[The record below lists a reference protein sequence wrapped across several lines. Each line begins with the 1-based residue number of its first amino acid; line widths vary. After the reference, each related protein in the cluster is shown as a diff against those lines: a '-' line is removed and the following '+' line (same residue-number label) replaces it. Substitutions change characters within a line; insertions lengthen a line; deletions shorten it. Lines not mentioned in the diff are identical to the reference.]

1 MAEEAWKCLSTL
13 LENVPKWIADL
24 EDTLQTATER
34 QKELLFENQPAVEE
48 SEEAEPE
55 TAEPRKASKS
65 SSVRSHRS
73 GNIAPD
79 EPTKSEA
86 EGAAPDGVQ
95 LTASDAL
102 RLAQRK
108 RKTESVCSTR
118 ESGPYKYRSRHMVV
132 VYYDG
137 ETQKRFEETVRA
149 ISVSRNHLR
158 RGQRSARDEILA
170 RLYPPKDENESDDGL
185 EMPRMKF
192 RTART
197 MQRPTRN
204 ANETLVYDKI
214 DSFLD
219 KAQSMCERAAH
230 QVLRDGD
237 CSLEIKHAKQH
248 FGEAQVLAQGEVPRW
263 KQRAEEAVEKKRL
276 AEEEE
281 QKKTKLKE
289 EAEAEAKA
297 NETAAADENVRL
309 VPANSSEEHLV
320 APNARYSSSTA
331 VDLEA
336 DDSEAE
342 NLPEFDINL
351 LKSYTKRAYVKNDE
365 LIAR

>member
-24 EDTLQTATER
+24 ENTLKTATER
-34 QKELLFENQPAVEE
+34 QEQLLFGNQPAVEE
-48 SEEAEPE
+48 SEEAEPD
-55 TAEPRKASKS
+55 TAELRKASKS

-73 GNIAPD
+73 DNPPD
-79 EPTKSEA
+79 EPIKSEA

-108 RKTESVCSTR
+108 RKTESVCSAR
-118 ESGPYKYRSRHMVV
+118 ESGGPYKYRSRHMVV

-170 RLYPPKDENESDDGL
+170 RLYPSKDENESDEGL

-197 MQRPTRN
+197 MQRPSRN

-230 QVLRDGD
+230 KVLRDGD
-237 CSLEIKHAKQH
+237 CSLEIKHARQH
-248 FGEAQVLAQGEVPRW
+248 FGEARVLAEGEVPRW

-281 QKKTKLKE
+281 KKKAKLKQ
-289 EAEAEAKA
+289 EAEAKA
-297 NETAAADENVRL
+297 KASETAAADENARL

-336 DDSEAE
+336 DNSEGE
-342 NLPEFDINL
+342 NPPDFDINL